1 MVAQDLD
8 ASLRIALADPP
19 IQLPVVE
26 IRPLTPADRGRLVD
40 LFGRLSPTS
49 VYQRFHQPVATVR
62 AICLDYLLAVDG
74 VDHVALAATYGD
86 DIIGVARYHRPS
98 RDEPAEAAI
107 VVEDAWQRHGIG
119 RRLLLALNDAAAANG
134 LTELVGVTRTSNQ
147 ALLGLV
153 YDVFPGAEAN
163 IRFGEHVYDLRVPV
177 G

>member
-19 IQLPVVE
+19 IELPVVE

-40 LFGRLSPTS
+40 LFGRLSPAS
-49 VYQRFHQPVATVR
+49 VYQRFHQPITSPRDV
-62 AICLDYLLAVDG
+62 CLDYLLTLDG
-74 VDHVALAATYGD
+74 VDSVALAATYGD
-86 DIIGVARYHRPS
+86 DVIGVARYHRPGP
-98 RDEPAEAAI
+98 DEPAEAAI

-119 RRLLLALNDAAAANG
+119 RRLLLALTEAAAANG
-134 LTELVGVTRTSNQ
+134 LTELTGVTRTSNQ

-153 YDVFPGAEAN
+153 YDVFPDTEAN